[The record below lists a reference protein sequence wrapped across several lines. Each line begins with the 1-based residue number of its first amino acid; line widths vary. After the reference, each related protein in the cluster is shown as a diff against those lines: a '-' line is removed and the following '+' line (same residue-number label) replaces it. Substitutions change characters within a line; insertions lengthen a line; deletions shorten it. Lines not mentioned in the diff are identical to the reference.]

1 MNKTTLLRARKMMS
15 QASKGSSWRTFLL
28 SFVFTCVL
36 LGVLSHPQTM
46 HLTRHAVSKV
56 GGGTESL
63 QKLFRER
70 GPVMK
75 QHASIWG
82 DNIARFRISFVS
94 PVLQIAVGCLSLLS
108 CLVAADR
115 LFHVYVTVWWRYF
128 TRKNA
133 LERFNHIKLE
143 GHEAKYPTVCVQ
155 YRCSTKQMFVR
166 MSLNVLERCN
176 GPDRSF

>member
-46 HLTRHAVSKV
+46 HLTRHAVTKV

-108 CLVAADR
+108 CLVR
-115 LFHVYVTVWWRYF
+115 RPTFPRHVTVWWRYF

-155 YRCSTKQMFVR
+155 LPMFNETDVCAHVID
-166 MSLNVLERCN
+166 VLERCMA
-176 GPDRSF
+176 RSSF